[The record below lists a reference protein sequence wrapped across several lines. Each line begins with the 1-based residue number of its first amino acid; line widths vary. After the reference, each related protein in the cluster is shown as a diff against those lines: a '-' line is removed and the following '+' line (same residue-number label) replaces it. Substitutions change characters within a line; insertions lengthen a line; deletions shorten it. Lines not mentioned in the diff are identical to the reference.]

1 MSAGGP
7 LLWLRWS
14 WRDLRA
20 RWLQVVAV
28 ALVIGI
34 GSGVYSG
41 LSSTSEWR
49 TQSYDASYEQL
60 DMWDLRVE
68 LAEGTTVDAEQL
80 VETVEEVEGVD
91 HAEAR
96 LVVATQVD
104 ASTPAE
110 TILVPGQVIG
120 VDVADGGPGLAGIH
134 PVEGRGFEADDEDRD
149 VAVLDE
155 HFAAH
160 YDLAPTGTLRL
171 GGDVELDYVG
181 RGLAPEHFVIIPPQG
196 TVFGEA
202 GYAVLWVP
210 LATAQELAGLP
221 GDANDLVLRVDPGR
235 DLTEVATNIDEAI
248 NLELPGVGADLS
260 TAAEDPVLRVLYDD
274 IDADQRFNDIFAVI
288 ILAGA
293 AFATF
298 NLTGRIVAAQ
308 RREIGIGMALGVPTA
323 RLAVR
328 PLLIGAQVAVL
339 GVALGVVVGLVINS
353 AFRGVLTDV
362 FPMPVWIT
370 GLQPAVFARGA
381 LLGLAI
387 PLAATVVPI
396 LRAVRVAPVDA
407 IRTVHRRA
415 SGGLAPLLGRLAL
428 PGSTF
433 VQLPLR
439 NVLRSPRRTAVTA
452 LGIAA
457 AITTFTGVMGV
468 IDSYM
473 ATLDRGETEILGEE
487 PDRLTIELEPTAED
501 SDTVETILDSP
512 LLEQAETSLTLGGS
526 LDPGGED
533 IEVYV
538 GVTDLDS
545 DLWRPTLDDGDREDV
560 EDDGPGL
567 VISRKAAEDLGVSV
581 GDEVRLRHPV
591 RDGLDYALVET
602 DVAVAGIHPSPFRF
616 MAFIDEAH
624 TDLFDLDGIT
634 NTIQAVPAAGVEV
647 AEVQRAFFD
656 EPGVTSVQPAR
667 LQVETIRDR
676 VQELLG
682 IFGVVQVAVL
692 VLALLIAFN
701 STSINMDER
710 RREHATMFAF
720 GLPTRA
726 VLAMSVA
733 ESVVIGVLGTLVG
746 IVAGRLLVGWL
757 TQTLF
762 AETLPDVG
770 VVATIAPSTL
780 LTAFGLGIVAVAVA
794 PLLTLRRL
802 RRIDVPST
810 LRVVE

>member
-1 MSAGGP
+1 MSAGGS

-20 RWLQVVAV
+20 RWLQVLAV

-80 VETVEEVEGVD
+80 LQTVEGVEGVE
-91 HAEAR
+91 HAEPR

-104 ASTPAE
+104 ASIPGE

-120 VDVADGGPGLAGIH
+120 VDVADGGPDLARIH
-134 PVEGRGFEADDEDRD
+134 PVEGRAFEAEDEDRG

-171 GGDVELDYVG
+171 GGNVELDYVG

-210 LATAQELAGLP
+210 LSIAQEMAGLP
-221 GDANDLVLRVDPGR
+221 GDANDLVVRVDRDR
-235 DLTEVATNIDEAI
+235 DLADVANDIDEAI
-248 NLELPGVGADLS
+248 NLELPGVGTNLS

-293 AFATF
+293 AFAAF

-308 RREIGIGMALGVPTA
+308 RREIGIGMALGVPAA

-362 FPMPVWIT
+362 FPMPVWT
-370 GLQPAVFARGA
+370 TDLQPAVFARGA

-387 PLAATVVPI
+387 PLAATIVPI

-407 IRTVHRRA
+407 IRTMHRRA
-415 SGGLAPLLGRLAL
+415 SGGLAPLLGKLAL

-473 ATLDRGETEILGEE
+473 ATLDRGETEILGDE
-487 PDRLTIELEPTAED
+487 PDRLTIEIEPTSED
-501 SDTVETILDSP
+501 ADTVEAILDSP
-512 LLEQAETSLTLGGS
+512 LLEEAETSLTLGGS
-526 LDPGGED
+526 LDPEGED
-533 IEVYV
+533 IEVYL

-545 DLWRPTLDDGDREDV
+545 DLWRPTVEDGNIEDGD
-560 EDDGPGL
+560 GAGL
-567 VISRKAAEDLGVSV
+567 VISRKAADDLGVSV
-581 GDEVRLRHPV
+581 GDEVRLQHPV

-602 DVAVAGIHPSPFRF
+602 DVMVAGIHPNPFRF

-634 NTIQAVPAAGVEV
+634 NTIQAVPAAGVQA
-647 AEVQRAFFD
+647 AEVQQELFD

-682 IFGVVQVAVL
+682 IFGVVQIAVL

-701 STSINMDER
+701 SASINMDER

-746 IVAGRLLVGWL
+746 IVAGRILVGWL
-757 TQTLF
+757 TRTLF

-780 LTAFGLGIVAVAVA
+780 VTALGLGVVAVAVA

-802 RRIDVPST
+802 RHTDVPST